1 MVVAKV
7 EVATLTE
14 RLTAKLQELD
24 RSEED
29 VKIARNSHR
38 AATEEIQSLQ
48 AALDD
53 ARNNGDK
60 LHKESEQVVRNV
72 NGWVDEQKYVNTLHL
87 FSKMK
92 KTDRNIFLYLAKSM
106 YSISTMVHIPWRVLS
121 TS

>member
-14 RLTAKLQELD
+14 RPTAKLQELD

-53 ARNNGDK
+53 ARNNGDR

-72 NGWVDEQKYVNTLHL
+72 NGWVDEQKYVHVNPLHL
-87 FSKMK
+87 FSKMEIG
-92 KTDRNIFLYLAKSM
+92 RASCRE
-106 YSISTMVHIPWRVLS
+106 RV
-121 TS
+121 